1 LGSNK
6 KKDRRI
12 TAFKDKGK
20 SYFIRNYGDY
30 LKVIPEIINHLI
42 PIRRLEEM
50 IIHFPTIHTN
60 FWDAVIAVPLVLV
73 VTQMIKIFLKTPKK
87 FIPTLAL
94 VIGLLISIFISHPNN
109 LIAGLFM
116 GWFYGYA
123 AIGSYASLKTT
134 IISFRQKYQ

>member
-1 LGSNK
+1 M
-6 KKDRRI
+6 
-12 TAFKDKGK
+12 
-20 SYFIRNYGDY
+20 
-30 LKVIPEIINHLI
+30 
-42 PIRRLEEM
+42 PIRRLEEI

-60 FWDAVIAVPLVLV
+60 FWDAVIAVPIVLV
-73 VTQMIKIFLKTPKK
+73 VTQLIKIFLKVPKK

-94 VIGLLISIFISHPNN
+94 VIGLFISIFISHPHN

-123 AIGSYASLKTT
+123 AIGTYASLKTT